1 MVGFERLHAHGPLPA
16 SAHLEWP
23 FLSDAH
29 RHLAQ
34 AFHAWLAA
42 PGDDSRADWAAALR
56 AAGWPGLATDQR
68 GRAVLAEALAAH
80 HRTAWPAAQA
90 LWRPAALLGLARRL
104 AREWHQ
110 AAAPAPDGVGAAVK
124 AQAGRLEASLE
135 AAALGVYRAAWQA
148 DRHANDAAIDEA
160 AVDLATLMLDA
171 LFTELQDALGALPAP
186 ATADWGPQWLEA
198 RQRAQE
204 AAQRVGQWRLQH
216 P

>member
-1 MVGFERLHAHGPLPA
+1 MVGFERQHSHGPLPA

-34 AFHAWLAA
+34 AFHAWLGAA
-42 PGDDSRADWAAALR
+42 GSKSPTDWAAALR
-56 AAGWPGLATDQR
+56 AAGWPGLATDHR

-80 HRTAWPAAQA
+80 HGTAWPLAQA
-90 LWRPAALLGLARRL
+90 LWGPAALLGLARRI
-104 AREWHQ
+104 AREWRE
-110 AAAPAPDGVGAAVK
+110 AAV
-124 AQAGRLEASLE
+124 AQVDGADPAELARVGRLEAALE

-148 DRHANDAAIDEA
+148 DRQASDASIDAIA
-160 AVDLATLMLDA
+160 AELATLMLDA
-171 LFTELQDALGALPAP
+171 LFTHLETVLGTLASPGTTAWAP
-186 ATADWGPQWLEA
+186 LWQEA

-204 AAQRVGQWRLQH
+204 AAERVGRWRLQH